1 MALAFQSPHLLTLI
15 HLELLRITHDLRA
28 VTLFRER
35 HATPSQST
43 VSESPTFSPLL
54 GEYFVALDHTLQHAL
69 LSFPFVHPHSYPS
82 ITNKNLDEPLRLA
95 LLTFIHAQLA
105 IHPPSSALMRSLTS
119 QLKGSFELTPEL
131 HTLWSSS
138 HATDTQAPNT
148 HATELLIWIFFL
160 GAHISAGQV
169 EREWFVRLIA
179 QSARVIGV
187 KTWEGMKEVVASFFY
202 VERVFEGSWLGIWGE
217 VASTM

>member
-1 MALAFQSPHLLTLI
+1 MALAFQSPHLSSLI
-15 HLELLRITHDLRA
+15 HPELLGITHDLRA

-43 VSESPTFSPLL
+43 LSESPTFSPLL

-69 LSFPFVHPHSYPS
+69 LSFPFIHPTTSS
-82 ITNKNLDEPLRLA
+82 DKNYSEPLRLA

-119 QLKGSFELTPEL
+119 QLKGSLEFTPEL
-131 HTLWSSS
+131 HALWSSS
-138 HATDTQAPNT
+138 HATNTKAPNT
-148 HATELLIWIFFL
+148 RATELLISILFI

-169 EREWFVRLIA
+169 ERGWFVRLIA

-202 VERVFEGSWLGIWGE
+202 VERV
-217 VASTM
+217 